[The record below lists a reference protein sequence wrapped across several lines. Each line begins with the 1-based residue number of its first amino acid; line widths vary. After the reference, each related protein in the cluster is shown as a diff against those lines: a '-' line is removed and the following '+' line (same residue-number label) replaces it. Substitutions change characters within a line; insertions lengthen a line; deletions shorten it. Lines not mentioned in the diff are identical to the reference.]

1 MNRKV
6 VLGVIVSLL
15 VVVLL
20 AGGAYTAVQLL
31 AEPERATAV
40 SPGGGAR
47 VMQSVQVGN
56 DGVPVSVQTTI
67 LPAAELP
74 DEEAAA
80 FGIVLDRQNDT
91 LTVGTGAIELSVD
104 VEIDPNTG
112 QERTSV
118 VPSTNGPEL
127 EVVLTRDTALYRD
140 VTDVA
145 GQTPDESGE
154 VTITQELR
162 PATDAAAIV
171 AQMEVQVWG
180 ERRGDRIVA
189 DVIVFGPLGGGAFE

>member
-1 MNRKV
+1 MMKRSWI
-6 VLGVIVSLL
+6 LGSIVLL
-15 VVVLL
+15 VVILL

-31 AEPERATAV
+31 AEPEGETAV
-40 SPGGGAR
+40 SSAGGGR
-47 VMQSVQVGN
+47 IMQSVQVGN

-80 FGIVLDRQNDT
+80 AGIVLGRQDNN
-91 LTVGTGAIELSVD
+91 LRVGTGAIEVAVEVNVD
-104 VEIDPNTG
+104 ASTG
-112 QERTSV
+112 QEQTSV

-127 EVVLTRDTALYRD
+127 EVVLTRDTLLFRD
-140 VTDVA
+140 VTDIA

-162 PATDAAAIV
+162 PAADADDIEP
-171 AQMEVQVWG
+171 QMEVQVWG

-189 DVIVFGPLGGGAFE
+189 DVLVFGPLGGGAFE